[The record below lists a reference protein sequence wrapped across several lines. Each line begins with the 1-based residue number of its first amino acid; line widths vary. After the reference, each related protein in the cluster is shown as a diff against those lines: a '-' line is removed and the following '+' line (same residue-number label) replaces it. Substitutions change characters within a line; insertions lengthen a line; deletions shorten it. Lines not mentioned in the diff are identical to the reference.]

1 MMFEQNRNW
10 IPTWSYEGWAA
21 AQSQDDS
28 LADMIKLAQS
38 PHQNIY
44 AQKDGILYKLEDGRY
59 CSVVPTIFRKRL
71 MKQFHD
77 LPARGHQGPDR
88 TYQAMKYYFFW
99 PNMRL
104 EIFNFIERCFLC
116 QKHKRNYLRVP
127 LQHHVIPRE
136 PFHTV
141 SVDLVGPVVR
151 SENGEE
157 YILVMQDMLTRWVE
171 LAALKHTNSEAIMEK
186 FRVQWIMRY
195 GPPERLLSDRGSNF
209 ISQFALEYCKFYGID
224 KIHTTA
230 YRPQGN
236 GANERMHSELA
247 RFFRIYLD
255 DQSKSR
261 WNYLLEYAAY
271 AYNTSY
277 HTGLRTTPYEALFG
291 RLPPLGPLSVPLD
304 PKDPV
309 NEANFHRFIGM
320 RRRELFQKRKLIQE
334 ALLKAQDRQL
344 DRRNRF
350 AHNVPFKIGDYV
362 FYKNHNP
369 RTKWDAKFTGP
380 WKIIDQ
386 ISHVVFELDLDG
398 KRFTAHAAH
407 LKPYKPPITEENELQ
422 LEKQPGAT
430 GRDQESPAEDE
441 SNDYE
446 QVFIPP
452 AAVQYRRPQY
462 EPSYDLDSRLGRSF
476 RNLFR
481 LPGSPRSPDQD
492 DTYTPPRGVRHA
504 LKKIFR
510 APSRLT
516 ERAPLADRPRH
527 RELYDAGA
535 SPMSDYLRRSD
546 RSRGPPD
553 RYTDS
558 KYSRK

>member
-1 MMFEQNRNW
+1 
-10 IPTWSYEGWAA
+10 
-21 AQSQDDS
+21 
-28 LADMIKLAQS
+28 
-38 PHQNIY
+38 
-44 AQKDGILYKLEDGRY
+44 
-59 CSVVPTIFRKRL
+59 

-116 QKHKRNYLRVP
+116 QKHKRSYLRVP
-127 LQHHVIPRE
+127 LQHQSIPKE

-151 SENGEE
+151 SEKGEE

-171 LAALKHTNSEAIMEK
+171 LAALKHTDSETIMEK

-209 ISQFALEYCKFYGID
+209 ISEFALAYCKFYGID

-230 YRPQGN
+230 YRPEGN
-236 GANERMHSELA
+236 GANERMHQELA

-255 DQSKSR
+255 EQSKSR
-261 WNYLLEYAAY
+261 WNYLLDYAAY

-277 HTGLRTTPYEALFG
+277 HTGLQTTPYEALFG

-304 PKDPV
+304 PNDPV
-309 NEANFHRFIGM
+309 NEANFHRFVGM
-320 RRRELFQKRKLIQE
+320 RRRELFQKRKMMQE
-334 ALLKAQDRQL
+334 ALLKAQNKEI

-350 AHNVPFKIGDYV
+350 TRYTPFQIGDYV

-369 RTKWDAKFTGP
+369 KTKWDPKFTGP
-380 WKIIDQ
+380 WKIVDQ

-398 KRFTAHAAH
+398 KRFTAHFAH
-407 LKPYKPPITEENELQ
+407 LKPYKPPMAEEQEQQPDIIHQDREENL
-422 LEKQPGAT
+422 
-430 GRDQESPAEDE
+430 AEE
-441 SNDYE
+441 ENNTYE
-446 QVFIPP
+446 QVFISPDP
-452 AAVQYRRPQY
+452 PQY
-462 EPSYDLDSRLGRSF
+462 GHQPYGPYEFDNRLGRDL
-476 RNLFR
+476 RNFFR
-481 LPGSPRSPDQD
+481 LPGSPVQD
-492 DTYTPPRGVRHA
+492 DAFTPPNRGVRHA

-510 APSRLT
+510 APSQLA
-516 ERAPLADRPRH
+516 ERIPRSERPSH
-527 RELYDAGA
+527 RDLYDAGA
-535 SPMSDYLRRSD
+535 SPSSEYLRR
-546 RSRGPPD
+546 GVN
-553 RYTDS
+553 
-558 KYSRK
+558 